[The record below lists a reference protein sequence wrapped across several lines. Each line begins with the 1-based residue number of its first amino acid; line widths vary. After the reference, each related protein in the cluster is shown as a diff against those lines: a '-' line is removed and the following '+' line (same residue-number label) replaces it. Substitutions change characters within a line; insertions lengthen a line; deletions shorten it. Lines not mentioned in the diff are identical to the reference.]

1 MIYLGMFSV
10 TIALTYLYQYSM
22 VNKQY
27 RLIRYTLAFMIIL
40 IPSLLGGFRD
50 IRVGTD
56 NINYNQMFQICYHH
70 DLRDLFSSSRNV
82 ARIASIEKGFIVLL
96 WLLSRLGNE
105 FYIFAFG
112 TSLVTFTFIFLGM
125 DYFKDRYSMPIMMAI
140 YFFIYYC
147 DLFNYVRQGIALSI
161 VFFALRYV
169 EGKQPIKY
177 IIAVMIAMSFHTSAI
192 LAIAIY
198 IIFYLKDKIHYS
210 IYLVVVLIS
219 LMIFF
224 IVGPQ
229 WIGKIVN
236 NLIQGGLLVNRYT
249 RYANLLT
256 TTDSYT
262 VGLNNMGRSL
272 PQLVAFTITYRK
284 IAKDDPTIKG
294 YYIMSWVQFFVIML
308 GSVFPGF
315 IRLALYFNISEII
328 LFGAMIRYFRRT
340 GMKWLAYPALAG
352 YLLTYWI
359 LYTVMNYNGFHNP
372 TYPYI
377 LGF

>member
-1 MIYLGMFSV
+1 MIYLGVFSV
-10 TIALTYLYQYSM
+10 TIVLTYLYQYGM
-22 VNKQY
+22 RNKQY
-27 RLIRYTLAFMIIL
+27 GLIRYTLALLIIL
-40 IPSLLGGFRD
+40 IPSLFGGLRD
-50 IRVGTD
+50 IRIGTD
-56 NINYNQMFQICYHH
+56 NISYNQMFQFCYHH
-70 DLRDLFSSSRNV
+70 DLVDLFSSGRNV
-82 ARIASIEKGFIVLL
+82 EVVASVEKGFIVLL
-96 WLLSRLGNE
+96 WLLSRLGND

-169 EGKQPIKY
+169 EKKKLIKY

-198 IIFYLKDKIHYS
+198 AIFYFKDKIHYS
-210 IYLVVVLIS
+210 IYLVVVLIA
-219 LMIFF
+219 LMVFF

-229 WIGKIVN
+229 WIGNIVN
-236 NLIQGGLLVNRYT
+236 DLIQRGILLNRYT

-256 TTDSYT
+256 DTETYT
-262 VGLNNMGRSL
+262 IGLGNTVRSL

-294 YYIMSWVQFFVIML
+294 YYIMSWIQFFVIML

-328 LFGAMIRYFRRT
+328 LFAAMIRYFRRT
-340 GMKWLAYPALAG
+340 RMKWLAYPALAG
-352 YLLTYWI
+352 YLLTNWI
-359 LYTVMNYNGFHNP
+359 FFTVLNYNGFRNP

-377 LGF
+377 LGI